1 MVPND
6 PGDNFQ
12 SLTNL
17 DNWESLEEFF
27 ETCDERLLE
36 DIKLTLE
43 KRREL
48 REMLLADPVFKS
60 RVRRVNPELQQ
71 WAKDQLF
78 GGSVCGVDGTL
89 AVVPSAA
96 GGRAR
101 IGVVATSY
109 KSDKIERVVYVSYR
123 QMTEPVS
130 SPADYFKK
138 LKVVNSYSQLLMRA
152 VMAYAERDLAL
163 RRSEDWKFVHGE
175 LLPYEL
181 RTGVGRPANVL
192 PKCLELGAR
201 LSKNKQT
208 IGVVEGSDNI
218 NLLNA
223 VETLDRFEYV
233 EAKGLDRDLD
243 VFLNGEE
250 DPFNPGQR
258 LRGAHFN
265 DADRRRLEE
274 FIKRYGVKIKVGI
287 FKVGLKPFIFQAH
300 VENFDRAAALVM
312 QDASMQALRGFPLL
326 LDYADQICSQHLVSR
341 EFEKQIYFKTARFG
355 IGVIGYHVRARD
367 TRGVCWRGYP
377 TVVFQT
383 APLAASQ
390 SKEGHGLASQARWKA
405 SKSQRVLEL
414 ASSTL

>member
-27 ETCDERLLE
+27 ETCDERLLQ

-48 REMLLADPVFKS
+48 REMLLADPAFKS
-60 RVRRVNPELQQ
+60 RVRRLNPELQQ

-101 IGVVATSY
+101 IGIVATSY

-130 SPADYFKK
+130 SPTDYFKK

-163 RRSEDWKFVHGE
+163 RRSEGWKFVHGE

-181 RTGVGRPANVL
+181 RTGAGRPASVL
-192 PKCLELGAR
+192 PMCLELGAR
-201 LSKNKQT
+201 LIENKQT

-218 NLLNA
+218 DLLNA
-223 VETLDRFEYV
+223 VEMLDRFEYV

-265 DADRRRLEE
+265 DADRRRVEE
-274 FIKRYGVKIKVGI
+274 FIERYGAKIKVGI

-300 VENFDRAAALVM
+300 VDNFDKAAALVM

-326 LDYADQICSQHLVSR
+326 LDYADQICSQHLASKD
-341 EFEKQIYFKTARFG
+341 FEKQIHFKTARFG
-355 IGVIGYHVRARD
+355 IEALGYEMDPRK
-367 TRGVCWRGYP
+367 TRR
-377 TVVFQT
+377 
-383 APLAASQ
+383 
-390 SKEGHGLASQARWKA
+390 R
-405 SKSQRVLEL
+405 
-414 ASSTL
+414 